1 MGTAIVK
8 KRRVFFLMILAVLSS
23 RVLFA
28 GGEAEVDAGAGLRM
42 REAPGQEAKIITVV
56 PDRTKVVVLE
66 EKPPVVETAGRKGMW
81 TRIKWGKHSGWV
93 FGGFLSRTP
102 GAKGAPVMRPDMPTD
117 WVQVRKE
124 KGEWVTNTYCN
135 AEMPNVR
142 IESGPSGSAILIGY
156 GQDGVRLEIERI
168 IDQNEVMYFVT
179 RPTGGQKSYKIRFQ
193 FTKEKGIGK
202 WRVFGDMDRDG
213 FFIDR
218 DSAKGIKNIQEKCDQ
233 Q

>member
-1 MGTAIVK
+1 METAVI
-8 KRRVFFLMILAVLSS
+8 KRRHIFFLMALAVLCSGT
-23 RVLFA
+23 LFA
-28 GGEAEVDAGAGLRM
+28 GGEAVIDAGAGLRM

-56 PDRTKVVVLE
+56 PDKTKVAILE
-66 EKPPVVETAGRKGMW
+66 EKPPVVEVAGRKGMW

-93 FGGFLSRTP
+93 FGGFLSKESGNVTVL
-102 GAKGAPVMRPDMPTD
+102 ALRPDMPTD

-135 AEMPNVR
+135 AEKPSVR
-142 IESGPSGSAILIGY
+142 IERGPSGAAILIGY

-168 IDQNEVMYFVT
+168 IDQNEVMFFVT

-202 WRVFGDMDRDG
+202 WRVFGDMDKDG

-233 Q
+233 